1 MMNEMLHSDE
11 GYMRRALELAR
22 RPAGPTYPNPRVG
35 AVIVLDGEIVGEGY
49 HRAVGL
55 PHAEVE
61 AIAMAGD
68 RVRGST
74 IYLNL
79 EPCCHYGRTP
89 PCTDAIRAAGIA
101 RVVFGIYDPDERV
114 RGQGAG
120 ILKEAGIEV
129 LSGVLERDA
138 LELNLPYI
146 HRSVTGRCFVMLKLA
161 STLDGRL
168 TAAGRVWLTGS
179 PARSRV
185 HGLRA
190 QVEAIAVGIGTLL
203 DDRPRLDRRLHE
215 EELPPPV
222 RMVFDPQLRFPPDYP
237 WLVDGERVII
247 YSIGAA
253 DQGRRRALE
262 AAKAEVVILP
272 EKEGLVDLRYWIE
285 EISSR
290 DFTSVMVEGGG
301 RIATSIL
308 REGCF
313 ERLVLFYA
321 PVISGREGV
330 LWFGDGR
337 EPSWFENGGLV
348 LGRQELIGDDVMAV
362 YDRSHLDRYLELVT
376 EEGRLVHRAD

>member
-1 MMNEMLHSDE
+1 MKELLHNDE

-35 AVIVLDGEIVGEGY
+35 AVIVSDGEIIGEGY

-55 PHAEVE
+55 PHAEIE
-61 AIAMAGD
+61 AITMAGD

-89 PCTDAIRAAGIA
+89 PCTDAIREAGIA

-114 RGQGAG
+114 RGRGAG
-120 ILKEAGIEV
+120 ILKGEGIDV
-129 LSGVLERDA
+129 CAGVLERDA

-168 TAAGRVWLTGS
+168 TAVGRRWLTGS
-179 PARSRV
+179 PARARV
-185 HGLRA
+185 HDLRA
-190 QVEAIAVGIGTLL
+190 QTEAIAVGIGTLI

-222 RMVFDPQLRFPPDYP
+222 RMVFDPQLRFPLDYP

-247 YSIGAA
+247 YAVRNA
-253 DQGRRRALE
+253 DPGRRHALE
-262 AAKAEVVILP
+262 AANAEVVILP
-272 EKEGLVDLRYWIE
+272 EKDGLVDLTHWIE

-290 DFTSVMVEGGG
+290 GFTSVMVEGGG

-321 PVISGREGV
+321 PVISGQGGV
-330 LWFGDGR
+330 LWFGDR
-337 EPSWFENGGLV
+337 KEPPWFENGGLV
-348 LGRQELIGDDVMAV
+348 LERQELIGDDVMAV
-362 YDRSHLDRYLELVT
+362 YDRSHIDRYLELVT
-376 EEGRLVHRAD
+376 GGDRLVHRTD